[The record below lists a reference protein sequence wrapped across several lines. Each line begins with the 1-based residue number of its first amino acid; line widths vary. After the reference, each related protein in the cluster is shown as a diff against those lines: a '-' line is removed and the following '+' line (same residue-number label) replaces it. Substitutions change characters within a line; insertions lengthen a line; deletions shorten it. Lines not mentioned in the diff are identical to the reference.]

1 MNREQLIESMVA
13 QVMEEFDFD
22 YVHNVMVNLD
32 LKWYIRGEE
41 VVPSTYQIIK
51 KAEKLLIDVKNHYG
65 EKDFYSCGTGG
76 LMASLNEGT
85 LSLQFILTE
94 AFSYVEGFTKT
105 ED

>member
-1 MNREQLIESMVA
+1 
-13 QVMEEFDFD
+13 MEEFDFD

-51 KAEKLLIDVKNHYG
+51 KAEKLLIDTANHYG
-65 EKDFYSCGTGG
+65 DKEFYSCETGR
-76 LMASLNEGT
+76 LAASLNKGT
-85 LSLQFILTE
+85 LSLQFVLTE

>member
-1 MNREQLIESMVA
+1 MNKEQLIESMVA

-32 LKWYIRGEE
+32 LKWYIHKEE

-51 KAEKLLIDVKNHYG
+51 KAEKLLIDAANHYG
-65 EKDFYSCGTGG
+65 EKEFYSYENSGFV
-76 LMASLNEGT
+76 ASLNEGT
-85 LSLQFILTE
+85 LSLQFVLTE
-94 AFSYVEGFTKT
+94 AFSYVEEFTKT

>member
-1 MNREQLIESMVA
+1 MNKEKLSESMVA

-51 KAEKLLIDVKNHYG
+51 KAEKLLIDTANHYG
-65 EKDFYSCGTGG
+65 EKEFYSCESY
-76 LMASLNEGT
+76 LAASFNEGT
-85 LSLQFILTE
+85 LSLQFVLTE

>member
-1 MNREQLIESMVA
+1 MNKEQLIESMVA

-22 YVHNVMVNLD
+22 YVHNVMANLG

-51 KAEKLLIDVKNHYG
+51 KAEKLLIDAKNHYG
-65 EKDFYSCGTGG
+65 EKDFYSCENGG
-76 LMASLNEGT
+76 IVVSLNEGT
-85 LSLQFILTE
+85 LSLQFVLTE
-94 AFSYVEGFTKT
+94 AFSYFEGFTKI

>member
-1 MNREQLIESMVA
+1 MNKEQIIESMVA
-13 QVMEEFDFD
+13 QVMENFDFD
-22 YVHNVMVNLD
+22 YVHNIMANLG

-41 VVPSTYQIIK
+41 VVPTTYQIIK
-51 KAEKLLIDVKNHYG
+51 KAEKLLTDVKNHYG
-65 EKDFYSCGTGG
+65 EKDFYSCETGG

-94 AFSYVEGFTKT
+94 AFSYVEEFAKT

>member
-1 MNREQLIESMVA
+1 MA
-13 QVMEEFDFD
+13 QVMEEIAFD
-22 YVHNVMVNLD
+22 YMHNVMVNLG

-65 EKDFYSCGTGG
+65 EKDFYSCETGG

-85 LSLQFILTE
+85 LSLQFVLTE

>member
-1 MNREQLIESMVA
+1 MNKERLIESMVA

-22 YVHNVMVNLD
+22 CVHNVMANLG

-41 VVPSTYQIIK
+41 VVPTTYQIIQ

-65 EKDFYSCGTGG
+65 EKDFYSCETGG

-85 LSLQFILTE
+85 LSLQFVLTE
-94 AFSYVEGFTKT
+94 AFSYVEELTKT